1 MDSVE
6 EIKQKLAIT
15 QVIREYVQLKKA
27 GAANWKGKCPF
38 HNEKTPSFFVS
49 DDKQIFKCFG
59 CGEGGDIFTFI
70 QKIEGCDFPEA
81 LRVLANK
88 AGVVLQR
95 QDPKTI
101 SLKTRLLDI
110 CELATQ
116 FWQTQL
122 FAEQGRTALEYLRKR
137 GLSDQTIKDFKLGF
151 ALDSW
156 DSLMNFLKSKGFT
169 ETEIFQAGLVVQRQS
184 QAGFYDRFR
193 NRIMFPIANLH
204 SHVIG
209 FTGRTL
215 SADEMAKYVN
225 TPESMLYNKSTVL
238 YGLDKAKKEI
248 REKDLAVMV
257 EGNMDVVASHQAGVK
272 NVIACSGTALTAG
285 QLKLISRYSENAG
298 LCFDMDEAGQ
308 AAAIRTIDLALSA
321 GLNTKVVQLI
331 DAKDPDDCIQK
342 DPKLWEQAIANSI
355 SVMDFYFNKL
365 VKSRDVNNIQEKKIA
380 TKEFMQKIDLL
391 PDFVEQDHWLKQL
404 ASAINVD
411 VQLLRENLPKKTATP
426 TATGTQEQ
434 PKIYS
439 TKAESKYFILSGQF
453 VGLLIKYPDL
463 FSYAIDLM
471 PPKMLADENFAKF
484 YESLLLCYNKKADL
498 EQHVAEQQIVEPMRL
513 KNLELYIETKFEESA
528 ENEIKS
534 EFLLTLKELKNFYF
548 NNQIAQLNQEIKKL
562 EQSGAGV
569 GQLDEKLRVLQDLI
583 RQKAQI

>member
-15 QVIREYVQLKKA
+15 QVVREYVQLKKA
-27 GAANWKGKCPF
+27 GAANWKGNCPF

-110 CELATQ
+110 CESATQ
-116 FWQTQL
+116 FWQAQL
-122 FAEQGRTALEYLRKR
+122 FAEQGKVALEYLRQR
-137 GLSDQTIKDFKLGF
+137 GLTDETIKDFKLGF

-156 DSLMNFLKSKGFT
+156 DSLMGFLKSKGFT

-184 QAGFYDRFR
+184 QSGFYDRFR
-193 NRIMFPIANLH
+193 NRVMFPIANLH
-204 SHVIG
+204 GHVIG

-215 SADEMAKYVN
+215 SAEEMAKYVN
-225 TPESMLYNKSTVL
+225 TPESVLYNKSTVL

-248 REKDLAVMV
+248 REQDLAVV
-257 EGNMDVVASHQAGVK
+257 AEGNMDVVASHQAGVK
-272 NVIACSGTALTAG
+272 NVIACSGTALTAD
-285 QLKLISRYSENAG
+285 QLKLVRRYSENVA

-308 AAAIRTIDLALSA
+308 AAVIRTIDLAISE
-321 GLNTKVVQLI
+321 GLNTKIVQLN

-342 DPKLWEQAIANSI
+342 DAKLWEQAIANSI

-365 VKSRDVNNIQEKKIA
+365 VKSRDVNNLQEKKIA
-380 TKEFMQKIDLL
+380 TKEFMQKIELL

-404 ASAINVD
+404 AGAISVD
-411 VQLLRENLPKKTATP
+411 VQILRENLPKK
-426 TATGTQEQ
+426 GVSTQPQKQDQQ

-453 VGLLIKYPDL
+453 VGLLMKYPSL

-484 YESLLLCYNKKADL
+484 YESLILCYNKKADL

-528 ENEIKS
+528 DNEIKN
-534 EFLLTLKELKNFYF
+534 EFLLTLRELKNFYF
-548 NNQIAQLNQEIKKL
+548 NNQIERLNQEVKGL
-562 EQSGAGV
+562 EQSGAKAE
-569 GQLDEKLRVLQDLI
+569 QLDEKLRALQDLI
-583 RQKAQI
+583 RQQATI